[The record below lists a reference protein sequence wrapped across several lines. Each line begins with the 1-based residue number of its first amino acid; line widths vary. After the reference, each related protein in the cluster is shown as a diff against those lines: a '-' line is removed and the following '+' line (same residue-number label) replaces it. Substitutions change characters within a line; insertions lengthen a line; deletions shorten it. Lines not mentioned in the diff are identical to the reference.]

1 MQVSWNAG
9 PQLTWIGN
17 NQYKKQRA
25 QKHNKNYEDEKIARE
40 VEKRRQETDRIE
52 RLRQI
57 VSMTK
62 NGKPCEVNID
72 DAGTFIVP
80 GEGEYEVTTKE
91 DCRGPI
97 IIGAGE
103 YGRMVAREHIE
114 RIKSGHYTEIG
125 IVPQKPF
132 DPHWYR
138 RSRW

>member
-9 PQLTWIGN
+9 PQLVWTGN
-17 NQYKKQRA
+17 HQRKKLLAHR
-25 QKHNKNYEDEKIARE
+25 HNTKYEDEKIARE
-40 VEKRRQETDRIE
+40 VAERKAHTDRVE
-52 RLRQI
+52 WLRQI
-57 VSMTK
+57 AAVTK
-62 NGKPCEVNID
+62 NGQPCTVDID

-91 DCRGPI
+91 DSRGPI

-103 YGRMVAREHIE
+103 YGRMIAREHIE
-114 RIKSGHYTEIG
+114 RIKSGQYDEIG
-125 IVPQKPF
+125 IVPQKVI